1 MIKESAVTMEK
12 ASSTF
17 KRIMIKVLIILLLVA
32 MIFVY
37 WQYYNVYSEGERTG
51 VLYKFSK
58 KGNLFKTYE
67 GEMMI
72 GNISGG
78 STGLVNEKFYFSVKD
93 KTIADTL
100 MKIQGQRVSLQYKQY
115 RKPLFWN
122 GDSEYFVIGYSKVNN

>member
-1 MIKESAVTMEK
+1 MEVNTTLDK
-12 ASSTF
+12 AKTTF
-17 KRIMIKVLIILLLVA
+17 KSIMIKVSVGLLVA
-32 MIFVY
+32 CCFFIY

-72 GNISGG
+72 GNVSGG
-78 STGLVNEKFYFSVKD
+78 SAGLVNEKFYFSVKD
-93 KTIADTL
+93 TKIADTL
-100 MKIQGQRVSLQYKQY
+100 MKIQGQRVRLQYKQF

-122 GDSEYFVIGYSKVNN
+122 GDSEYFVIGYTSVSN